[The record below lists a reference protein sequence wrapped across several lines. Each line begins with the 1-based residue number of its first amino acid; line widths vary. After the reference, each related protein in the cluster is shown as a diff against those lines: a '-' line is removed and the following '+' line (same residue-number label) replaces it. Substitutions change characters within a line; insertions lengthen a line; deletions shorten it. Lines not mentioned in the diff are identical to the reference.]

1 MGENRYNSYAAAN
14 AFLYASHAKER
25 NRRIKQLSRSK
36 DVKGSGMPDTEAD
49 AILAW
54 VRGLSPQQRADFDFI
69 KLSARNIVKQTNDV
83 YIKGDLIP
91 DYLSQDV
98 TLPDGTVEAFTEYE
112 RLRPAYRLRRCRPRG
127 R

>member
-1 MGENRYNSYAAAN
+1 MIQRIARLKLTPAQTQALANISPYYQKVMGENRYNSYAAAN

-54 VRGLSPQQRADFDFI
+54 VRGLKP
-69 KLSARNIVKQTNDV
+69 T
-83 YIKGDLIP
+83 
-91 DYLSQDV
+91 
-98 TLPDGTVEAFTEYE
+98 TTC
-112 RLRPAYRLRRCRPRG
+112 RL
-127 R
+127 